1 MNLWKVLGLAGVAG
15 VAAAGVIIAQE
26 QRQRAQLSPEEIR
39 ARLHE
44 RLEQAPEATDGG
56 AEPDPAVSAS
66 KRPRWLRRPHRRRRA
81 AVQTNLGEGPYWL
94 GPLFESSHMNTSRTM
109 PPNGMSEIR

>member
-44 RLEQAPEATDGG
+44 RLEQAPEAP
-56 AEPDPAVSAS
+56 AKNALPDAPVSS
-66 KRPRWLRRPHRRRRA
+66 WRDRRWLPRRPRRRSA
-81 AVQTNLGEGPYWL
+81 LA
-94 GPLFESSHMNTSRTM
+94 S
-109 PPNGMSEIR
+109 